1 MFELDKQIISFIY
14 YHCKTLGGAFGYG
27 ALEGFIM
34 YLGIIVLGVVE
45 GIKIKK
51 HDK

>member
-1 MFELDKQIISFIY
+1 MYLDSIIYNFIY
-14 YHCKTLGGAFGYG
+14 RHCYALGKVFGYG

-45 GIKIKK
+45 GTNLKK